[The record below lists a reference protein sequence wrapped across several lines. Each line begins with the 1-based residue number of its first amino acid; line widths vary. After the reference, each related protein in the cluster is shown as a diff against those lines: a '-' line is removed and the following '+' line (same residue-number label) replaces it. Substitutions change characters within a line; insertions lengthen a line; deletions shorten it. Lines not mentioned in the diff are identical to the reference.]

1 MNDEA
6 ELAAVL
12 GHEVAHVAARHSAKR
27 QSAAQRNTILGVL
40 GQVLVG
46 AVAGDSQIGE
56 VLQQGIGT
64 VRVWPMVRPQ
74 ARCSSPTSGWRTISL
89 RKRSEEHT
97 SELQSLMRSANAV
110 FCLKKNTY
118 QLKNVQ

>member
-56 VLQQGIGT
+56 VLQQGIATGT
-64 VRVWPMVRPQ
+64 QLVTLGYYRRQDTQADDLAVRY
-74 ARCSSPTSGWRTISL
+74 ISRAGFDPAAMASAFL
-89 RKRSEEHT
+89 
-97 SELQSLMRSANAV
+97 SLAALTR
-110 FCLKKNTY
+110 L
-118 QLKNVQ
+118 

>member
-12 GHEVAHVAARHSAKR
+12 GQEVAHVAARHSAKR

-64 VRVWPMVRPQ
+64 GTQLVTLGYSRSQETQ
-74 ARCSSPTSGWRTISL
+74 ADDLAVQYLS
-89 RKRSEEHT
+89 RSEIGRASCRERGG
-97 SELQSLMRSANAV
+97 QYV
-110 FCLKKNTY
+110 
-118 QLKNVQ
+118 

>member
-1 MNDEA
+1 MALQSVLSSSPGGLDVALRNSPINIAVAIPGGYIYITRQLVALMNDEA

-64 VRVWPMVRPQ
+64 GTQLDRKSTRLN
-74 ARCSSPTSGWRTISL
+74 SS
-89 RKRSEEHT
+89 H
-97 SELQSLMRSANAV
+97 
-110 FCLKKNTY
+110 
-118 QLKNVQ
+118 

>member
-1 MNDEA
+1 MNDGA

-64 VRVWPMVRPQ
+64 GTQLVTLGYSRSQETQADDLAVQYLSRAGYDPAAMASEIGRAACRESVWKDV
-74 ARCSSPTSGWRTISL
+74 
-89 RKRSEEHT
+89 
-97 SELQSLMRSANAV
+97 
-110 FCLKKNTY
+110 
-118 QLKNVQ
+118 

>member
-1 MNDEA
+1 MRISYLSSDVCSSDLIYITRQLVARMNDEA

-12 GHEVAHVAARHSAKR
+12 GHEVANVAARHSAKR

-46 AVAGDSQIGE
+46 AVAGDSQIGG

-64 VRVWPMVRPQ
+64 GTQLV
-74 ARCSSPTSGWRTISL
+74 TLGYY
-89 RKRSEEHT
+89 RSQETQEIGRAH
-97 SELQSLMRSANAV
+97 V
-110 FCLKKNTY
+110 
-118 QLKNVQ
+118 

>member
-1 MNDEA
+1 MNDGA

-64 VRVWPMVRPQ
+64 GTQIVTLGYSRSQETQ
-74 ARCSSPTSGWRTISL
+74 ADDLAVQYLSL
-89 RKRSEEHT
+89 AGSDRSEERRVGKEGV
-97 SELQSLMRSANAV
+97 S
-110 FCLKKNTY
+110 K
-118 QLKNVQ
+118 